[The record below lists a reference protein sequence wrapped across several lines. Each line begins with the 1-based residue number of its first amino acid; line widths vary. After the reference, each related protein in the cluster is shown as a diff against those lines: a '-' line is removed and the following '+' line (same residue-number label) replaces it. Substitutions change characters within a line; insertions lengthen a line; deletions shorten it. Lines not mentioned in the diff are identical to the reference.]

1 MAPSQLLTQMRRSLI
16 LSCLLS
22 LSLAVDPQ
30 AIWLMQGW
38 LFISDPSFWKPD
50 QVKALLHG
58 VPLGRMIVLD
68 LFAESMPVYSSTN
81 SFYGQPFIW
90 CMLHNFGGNSGL
102 FGTVESINS
111 GPFNAIRFPNSTL
124 VGLGLTPEGIEQN
137 PVVYELMSELAWRKE
152 PVNLSKWV
160 SLYALR
166 RYGSMDENLA
176 VAWQI
181 LFHSVYNC
189 TLPQYKNHNRS
200 PLVHRPS
207 MHMQTD
213 IWYEPA
219 DLYKAWKLL
228 FEASSGLVTLETF
241 RYDLVDVTRQAL
253 QLLTTEFY
261 KEIRNA
267 FQVNTNLMF
276 VVDIGEPVL
285 LHYKLKI

>member
-1 MAPSQLLTQMRRSLI
+1 MKHGALTTAHTDALWSLI
-16 LSCLLS
+16 LSLYS

-68 LFAESMPVYSSTN
+68 LFAESMPVYSSTH

-111 GPFNAIRFPNSTL
+111 GPFDAIRFPNSTL

-137 PVVYELMSELAWRKE
+137 PVIYELMSELAWRKE

-166 RYGSMDENLA
+166 RYGSMDENLTA
-176 VAWQI
+176 AWQL

-189 TLPQYKNHNRS
+189 TLQQYKNHNRS

-207 MHMQTD
+207 LHMQTD

-219 DLYKAWKLL
+219 DFYKAWKLL
-228 FEASSGLVTLETF
+228 FEATPGLATLETF

-267 FQVNTNLMF
+267 FQVNPNLTVMF
-276 VVDIGEPVL
+276 DVSELVNQP
-285 LHYKLKI
+285 